1 MAQGISMFYSYI
13 VLLIYV
19 NKTIYF
25 LGNLPFFETDVNC
38 FMAWDDSPCAK
49 VISKCMLWVRC
60 LVPLWVLRHLLS
72 LTNSLLIGIYKILL
86 KASRGALFLPPSDVY
101 VRSFLY
107 LFYTLIKLYY
117 TKSSER
123 SRLISGPRLN
133 YSPLEAKN
141 PGIFHGSATTFHFG
155 DPWTSYQP
163 A

>member
-1 MAQGISMFYSYI
+1 MEMFSFS
-13 VLLIYV
+13 YV
-19 NKTIYF
+19 NGPCIC
-25 LGNLPFFETDVNC
+25 LEICLSSR
-38 FMAWDDSPCAK
+38 FMST
-49 VISKCMLWVRC
+49 VLWPGWLTLCQCYLKMHV
-60 LVPLWVLRHLLS
+60 VGEGPGATPSVLRHFLS
-72 LTNSLLIGIYKILL
+72 LISSLLIGFNSLL
-86 KASRGALFLPPSDVY
+86 KTSKAAFILSPSDVY
-101 VRSFLY
+101 VRSFFY
-107 LFYTLIKLYY
+107 LFYALIKLYY